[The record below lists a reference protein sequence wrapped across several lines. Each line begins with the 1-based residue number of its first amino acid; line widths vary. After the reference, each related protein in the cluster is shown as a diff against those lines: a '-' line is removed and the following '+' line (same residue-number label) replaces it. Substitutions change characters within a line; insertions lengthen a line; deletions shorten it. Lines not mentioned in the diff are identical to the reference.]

1 MTIQDILLSKSELTA
16 QNIVELLKCE
26 GSELKELYAKSAEVK
41 KIYVD
46 NIVYLRGLIEFS
58 NLCRKD
64 CKYCGIRKSNV
75 NVNRYNLSDDEII
88 HAAKFA
94 FESRY
99 GSIVLQSGELKNKA
113 FTKRIT
119 NILDKIATISDGKLR
134 VTLSCGEQ
142 THETYRQWFEHGASR
157 YLLRIETTNKEL
169 YYKIHP
175 NNKLHSFEERIEAL
189 NNLKSIGY
197 QAGTGVMIGLP
208 FQTFEDLAND
218 LLWIKQMDIDM
229 VGMGPYIEHKDTPL
243 YQYRDTLLPLKD
255 RFELTLKM
263 IAVLRILMKD
273 INIAAATALQSIEK
287 MGRERAIKI
296 GANVLMPNI
305 TPGKYRDSYRLYD
318 NKPCTDENPED
329 CQSCIEWRVA
339 ITDNTIAYDE
349 WGDSKH
355 HYRKYIKV

>member
-1 MTIQDILLSKSELTA
+1 MAIRDILNKSELTA
-16 QNIVELLKCE
+16 QDILELLQCE
-26 GSELKELYAKSAEVK
+26 GIELKNLYAKSAEIK
-41 KIYVD
+41 KKYVD

-64 CKYCGIRKSNV
+64 CKYCGIRKSNI
-75 NVNRYNLSDDEII
+75 NVSRYNISDVEII

-94 FESRY
+94 FENRY
-99 GSIVLQSGELKNKA
+99 GSIVLQSGEIKSRA
-113 FTKRIT
+113 FTKRVT
-119 NILDKIATISDGKLR
+119 NLLDKIAEMSDGKLR

-142 THETYRQWFEHGASR
+142 TYETYRQWFDHGASR

-175 NNKLHSFEERIEAL
+175 NDKLHSFEERIEAL

-197 QAGTGVMIGLP
+197 QTGTGVMIGLP
-208 FQTFEDLAND
+208 FQTYEDLAND

-243 YQYRDTLLPLKD
+243 YQYKDALLPLKE

-263 IAVLRILMKD
+263 IAVLRIIMKD

-339 ITDNTIAYDE
+339 ITNNTIAYDE

-355 HYRKYIKV
+355 HFQKIR

>member
-1 MTIQDILLSKSELTA
+1 MTIRDILNKSELTA
-16 QNIVELLKCE
+16 QDILELLHCE
-26 GSELKELYAKSAEVK
+26 GSELKELYAESAEIK
-41 KIYVD
+41 KKYVD

-64 CKYCGIRKSNV
+64 CKYCGIRKSNII
-75 NVNRYNLSDDEII
+75 VNRYNISDIEII

-94 FESRY
+94 FENRY
-99 GSIVLQSGELKNKA
+99 GSIVMQSGEIKSRA
-113 FTKRIT
+113 FTKRVT
-119 NILDKIATISDGKLR
+119 NFLDRIGEMSDGKLR

-142 THETYRQWFEHGASR
+142 TYETYRQWFDHGASR

-175 NNKLHSFEERIEAL
+175 NDKLHSFEERIEAL
-189 NNLKSIGY
+189 NNLKSIGF
-197 QAGTGVMIGLP
+197 QTGTGVMIGLP
-208 FQTFEDLAND
+208 FQTYEDLAND
-218 LLWIKQMDIDM
+218 LHWIKQMDIDM

-243 YQYRDTLLPLKD
+243 YQYKDALLPLKE

-263 IAVLRILMKD
+263 IAVLRIIMKD

-355 HYRKYIKV
+355 HFQKMH

>member
-1 MTIQDILLSKSELTA
+1 MTIQNILLNKSELTA
-16 QNIVELLKCE
+16 QDIVGLLKCE

-41 KIYVD
+41 KTFVD

-64 CKYCGIRKSNV
+64 CKYCGIRKSNI
-75 NVNRYNLSDDEII
+75 NVSRYNISDVEII

-94 FESRY
+94 FENRY
-99 GSIVLQSGELKNKA
+99 GSIVLQSGEIKSRA
-113 FTKRIT
+113 FTKRVT
-119 NILDKIATISDGKLR
+119 NLLDKIAEMSDGKLR

-142 THETYRQWFEHGASR
+142 TYETYRQWFDHGASR

-175 NNKLHSFEERIEAL
+175 NDKLHSFEERIEAL

-197 QAGTGVMIGLP
+197 QTGTGVMIGLP
-208 FQTFEDLAND
+208 FQTYEDLAND

-243 YQYRDTLLPLKD
+243 YQYKDALLPLKE

-263 IAVLRILMKD
+263 IAVLRIIMKD

-339 ITDNTIAYDE
+339 ITNNTIAYDE

-355 HYRKYIKV
+355 HFQKIR